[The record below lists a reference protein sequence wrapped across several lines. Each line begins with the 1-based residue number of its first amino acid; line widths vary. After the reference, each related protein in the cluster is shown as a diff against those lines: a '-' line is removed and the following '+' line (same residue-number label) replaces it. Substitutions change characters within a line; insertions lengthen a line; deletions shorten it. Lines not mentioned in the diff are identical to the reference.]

1 MWEITKRYFIISCIF
16 YVYKSPY
23 FDIMK
28 EVTELYNYNREVTA
42 MNIAAYCRVST
53 DKSDQLNSLEAQKE
67 FFSEYTKRTGDTLV
81 RLYADEGI
89 SGTKIKN
96 RKEFLRMMSDAEH
109 GLFDMVVV
117 KDISRFARNTVDL
130 LQNVRK
136 LKSLGIETQFLTA
149 NMTSMGNSEFV
160 LTIFGAL
167 AQEESANTSKRVK
180 FGKKMNAEKGRVP
193 NIVYGY
199 DKTIGDYFNLAI
211 NKEESKVVQQIYKW
225 YTEEGYGAAKIANML
240 NEKGYKTKRNCKWSQ
255 NATCRILTNE
265 IYTGK
270 IINGKQEVS
279 DFLTGQRRD
288 KDETEW
294 MVVERPELRIIE
306 DETFEKAQEILRG
319 RHDAFNLSHERQ
331 SNKHLFS
338 TLIKCKECGWSF
350 RRTVRTYKNTYVR
363 WVCSGRNGRGVD
375 SCPNKTVVD
384 EEELIEV
391 LQEYFTNVLKQKK
404 KVIAHVVNE
413 FQRVYKAKDE
423 NVEYEKELNAELA
436 KLQKTRQKYMDMY
449 TDDLISREELNEKIG
464 GSRQEM
470 ERIENELKMVSYHL
484 TKGERLESILNN
496 TFKEIEDITDVHQ
509 MTNQQLK
516 RLIQKIEVDKDGNVD
531 IYLRLLGDLGLD
543 ESVLIEENETVLNC
557 NDQT

>member
-1 MWEITKRYFIISCIF
+1 
-16 YVYKSPY
+16 
-23 FDIMK
+23 
-28 EVTELYNYNREVTA
+28 

-53 DKSDQLNSLEAQKE
+53 DKADQLNSLEAQKA
-67 FFSEYTKRTGDTLV
+67 FFSEYTERTGDNLV

-199 DKTIGDYFNLAI
+199 DKTIGDYFNLEI
-211 NKEESKVVQQIYKW
+211 NKSEAEVIKQIYKW
-225 YTEEGYGAAKIANML
+225 YLQEGYGAAKIANRL
-240 NEKGYKTKRNCKWSQ
+240 NERGLKTKRNCNWSQ
-255 NATCRILTNE
+255 NAVCRILTNE
-265 IYTGK
+265 LYTGK
-270 IINGKQEVS
+270 IINGKQEVE
-279 DFLTGQRRD
+279 DFLTGKRKA

-294 MVVERPELRIIE
+294 MVVERPDLKIVEPS
-306 DETFEKAQEILRG
+306 DFEKAQEILHG
-319 RHDAFNLSHERQ
+319 RHASFNMNRERQ

-338 TLIKCKECGWSF
+338 TLIRCKACGWSF

-363 WVCSGRNGRGVD
+363 WVCSGHNGKGAD
-375 SCPNKTVVD
+375 SCPNAVTVD
-384 EEELIEV
+384 EDELIDV
-391 LQEYFTNVLKQKK
+391 LQEYFNHILSQKK
-404 KVIAHVVNE
+404 KVVQYVVEE
-413 FQRVYKAKDE
+413 FQRTYKAKDE
-423 NVEYEKELNAELA
+423 NLEYEKELKSQLN
-436 KLQKTRQKYMDMY
+436 KLTKAREKYMDMY
-449 TDDLISREELNEKIG
+449 ADDLISRQELNDKIG
-464 GSRQEM
+464 GSRKEI
-470 ERIENELKMVSYHL
+470 ERLENELKMVSYHL
-484 TKGERLESILNN
+484 TKGEQLESVLNR
-496 TFKEIEDITDVHQ
+496 TFKEIEDITDVRE
-509 MTNQQLK
+509 MTNTQLK
-516 RLIQKIEVDKDGNVD
+516 RIIQKIEVDKEGNVE
-531 IYLRLLGDLGLD
+531 IFLRLFGDLGL
-543 ESVLIEENETVLNC
+543 EEAVLIEDNYVTDADIPDINGLEKSDKEAKRNPHVQADATADQNALNTH
-557 NDQT
+557 NHT

>member
-109 GLFDMVVV
+109 GLFDVVVV

-130 LQNVRK
+130 LQSVRK

-199 DKTIGDYFNLAI
+199 DKTIGDYFNLTI
-211 NKEESKVVQQIYKW
+211 NREEAKVVKQIYKW

-363 WVCSGRNGRGVD
+363 WVCSGRNGRGAD

-484 TKGERLESILNN
+484 TKGEQLENILNN
-496 TFKEIEDITDVHQ
+496 TFREIEDITDVHQ

-516 RLIQKIEVDKDGNVD
+516 RLIQKIEVDKEGNVD
-531 IYLRLLGDLGLD
+531 IYLRLLGDLWLD

-557 NDQT
+557 DDQT

>member
-1 MWEITKRYFIISCIF
+1 
-16 YVYKSPY
+16 
-23 FDIMK
+23 
-28 EVTELYNYNREVTA
+28 

-53 DKSDQLNSLEAQKE
+53 DKADQLNSLEAQKD
-67 FFSEYTKRTGDTLV
+67 FFSEYTQRTGDNLV

-199 DKTIGDYFNLAI
+199 DKTAGDYFNLEI
-211 NKEESKVVQQIYKW
+211 NKSEADVIKQIYKW
-225 YTEEGYGAAKIANML
+225 YLQEGYGAAKIANML
-240 NEKGYKTKRNCKWSQ
+240 NERGLKTKRGCNWSQ
-255 NATCRILTNE
+255 NAVCRILTNE
-265 IYTGK
+265 LYTGK
-270 IINGKQEVS
+270 IINGKQEVE
-279 DFLTGQRRD
+279 DFLTGKRKA

-294 MVVERPELRIIE
+294 MIVDRPDLKIIE
-306 DETFEKAQEILRG
+306 SIDFEKVQEILHG
-319 RHDAFNLSHERQ
+319 RHASFNMNRERQ

-338 TLIKCKECGWSF
+338 TLIRCKECGWSF

-363 WVCSGRNGRGVD
+363 WVCSGHNGKGAD
-375 SCPNKTVVD
+375 SCPNAVTVD
-384 EEELIEV
+384 EDELIDV
-391 LQEYFTNVLKQKK
+391 LQEYFNQILSQKK
-404 KVIAHVVNE
+404 KVVQYVVGE
-413 FQRVYKAKDE
+413 FQRIYKAKDE
-423 NVEYEKELNAELA
+423 NLEYEKELKSQLN
-436 KLQKTRQKYMDMY
+436 KLTKAREKYMDMY
-449 TDDLISREELNEKIG
+449 ADDLISRQELNDKIG
-464 GSRQEM
+464 GSRKEI
-470 ERIENELKMVSYHL
+470 ERLENELKMVSYHL
-484 TKGERLESILNN
+484 TKGEQLESVLNH
-496 TFKEIEDITDVHQ
+496 TFKEIEDITDVRE
-509 MTNQQLK
+509 MTNTQLK
-516 RLIQKIEVDKDGNVD
+516 RIIQKIEVDKEGSVE
-531 IYLRLLGDLGLD
+531 IFLRLFGDLGL
-543 ESVLIEENETVLNC
+543 EEAVLIEDNYVTDADIPDINGLAKSDKEAKRNPHVQADETADQNALNT
-557 NDQT
+557 NNHT